1 MNNFH
6 EDYPRLHYFTFF
18 FPYFSNNVFDILTS
32 DIDLCF
38 IVEQCD
44 SLGLKQ
50 RRRFNNEPSQS

>member
-1 MNNFH
+1 MRIIH
-6 EDYPRLHYFTFF
+6 IYIILLFF
-18 FPYFSNNVFDILTS
+18 SYFSNNVFDILTS